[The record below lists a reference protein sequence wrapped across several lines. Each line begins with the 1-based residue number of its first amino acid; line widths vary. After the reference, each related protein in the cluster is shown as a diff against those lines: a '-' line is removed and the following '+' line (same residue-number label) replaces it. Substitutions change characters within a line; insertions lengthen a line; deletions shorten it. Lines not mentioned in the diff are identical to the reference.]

1 MENTVNDINNEVENS
16 PDEKKKSPIGRI
28 INICLTVALF
38 TFIFAIM
45 LRICQ
50 ADHKEL
56 KNLAKTEAYE
66 NAFSISQDV
75 RTHVAGSEF
84 SENGAIYAYSYV
96 YIPDARYLQITVRY
110 NNRHIDEVINAINEN
125 EKTENG
131 ASAKTYT
138 WDDIGIYY
146 TFTDSTGKEYT
157 PTVINKAEKFSYTYF
172 QLEVTDVDFDTDALN
187 VNMMLKNIEKTQ
199 VENNGNS
206 LTTLKFKEGND
217 YNSASLEFHTK
228 DDTYIPYEK

>member
-1 MENTVNDINNEVENS
+1 MKLENTVNNTNDEVENS
-16 PDEKKKSPIGRI
+16 PDEKKKGPVGRI

-45 LRICQ
+45 LRMCQ

-96 YIPDARYLQITVRY
+96 YIPDASYLQITVRY
-110 NNRHIDEVINAINEN
+110 NNRHIDEVISAINEN
-125 EKTENG
+125 EKNQNGEN
-131 ASAKTYT
+131 SYT
-138 WDDIGIYY
+138 VDDIGIYY

-157 PTVINKAEKFSYTYF
+157 PTVINKAEKFNYTYF
-172 QLEVTDVDFDTDALN
+172 QLEVTDIDFDTDALS
-187 VNMMLKNIEKTQ
+187 VNMILENIEKT
-199 VENNGNS
+199 EMEINGNK
-206 LTTLKFKEGND
+206 TATLIYTKGNH
-217 YNSASLEFHTK
+217 YNSATLEFHTK
-228 DDTYIPYEK
+228 DDTYIPYKK